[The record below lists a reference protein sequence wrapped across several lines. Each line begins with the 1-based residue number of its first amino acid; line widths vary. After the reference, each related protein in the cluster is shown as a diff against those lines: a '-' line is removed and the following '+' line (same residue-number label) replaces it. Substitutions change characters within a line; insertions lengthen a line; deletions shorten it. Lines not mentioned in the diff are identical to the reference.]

1 MAEKLI
7 TCVTNNAVKQGSK
20 FWGEHGLSFRIKIGD
35 TCMLFDTG
43 QSETVLLH
51 NYSLLGAC
59 PRSLAALALSHAHYD
74 HTGGLQSVLTQ
85 KPDIPL
91 YAHPDI
97 FRPRFSLRDGEYHSI
112 GMALAQKDV
121 SRLADLR
128 LSAEPVEVLPDIWT
142 TGEISVRAEKEGRS
156 AHHFIAADSGWQAD
170 PYRDDMSLVV
180 EGAEGITVICGC
192 CHAGLLNTLAH
203 VARQFQKPIIRILG
217 GTHLLNAT
225 DDELRH
231 IIAVLRDEYGSP
243 ALYLNHCT
251 GDTAFVA
258 LSNAFGEKVHTFPA
272 GASLVVE

>member
-59 PRSLAALALSHAHYD
+59 PRSLAALVLSHAHYD

-97 FRPRFSLRDGEYHSI
+97 FRPRFSLRDGEYYSI
-112 GMALAQKDV
+112 GMALSQNDV
-121 SRLADLR
+121 SRLADLH

-156 AHHFIAADSGWQAD
+156 THHFIAVDSGWQAD

-180 EGAEGITVICGC
+180 EGGEGITVICGC

-251 GDTAFVA
+251 GDAAFVA

-272 GASLVVE
+272 GASLVVG

>member
-1 MAEKLI
+1 MVEKLI

-59 PRSLAALALSHAHYD
+59 PRNLAALVLSHAHYD

-85 KPDIPL
+85 KPEIPL

-97 FRPRFSLRDGEYHSI
+97 FRPRFSLRDGEYRSI
-112 GMALAQKDV
+112 GMTLSQNDV
-121 SRLADLR
+121 SRLANLH
-128 LSAEPVEVLPDIWT
+128 LSTEPVEVLPDIWT
-142 TGEISVRAEKEGRS
+142 TGEIFVRTEKEGRS
-156 AHHFIAADSGWQAD
+156 VHHFIAGDDGWQPD

-180 EGAEGITVICGC
+180 EGSAGITVICGC

-203 VARQFQKPIIRILG
+203 VAQHFQKPIIRILG
-217 GTHLLNAT
+217 GTHLLNAAA
-225 DDELRH
+225 DELQY
-231 IIAVLRDEYGSP
+231 IIAVLRDKYASP
-243 ALYLNHCT
+243 ELYLNHCT
-251 GDTAFVA
+251 GDAAFVA
-258 LSNAFGEKVHTFPA
+258 LSNAFGEKVHTFPS
-272 GASLVVE
+272 GESLTVE